1 MTTRAR
7 AWSALGTLAA
17 ILVITAAWWA
27 LALWP
32 TGDSSP
38 AWLTITREACF
49 GTRETGMPNAGG
61 WMVLTGQPLGMLLV
75 LFAAWG
81 RDLRSGLRMA
91 SERVAGQLALGASAA
106 LVVAGLAGVAVR
118 VQTANAQPFASSPTE
133 AVVGELTRLNDE
145 AKPLALTAQS
155 GEVVTLEQ
163 FRGRPV
169 IVTFAYAH
177 CETVC
182 PLIVNDALAAR
193 DALRSDGQG
202 ASREPVVLV
211 VTLDPWRDTPSRLPS
226 IARQWGMT
234 GDAYVLSGDTEAVE
248 RVLNAW
254 RVPRVRNERTG
265 ELSHPSMAYVV
276 GVDGRIAYA
285 VSGGVAV
292 LRAAVEA
299 L

>member
-1 MTTRAR
+1 MTARGR
-7 AWSALGTLAA
+7 AWTALGTLAV
-17 ILVITAAWWA
+17 IMVITAAWWA

-38 AWLTITREACF
+38 AWLTVTRQACF

-75 LFAAWG
+75 LVAVWG
-81 RDLRSGLRMA
+81 RDLREGLRLA
-91 SERVAGQLALGASAA
+91 SERVSGQLALGAAGG
-106 LVVAGLAGVAVR
+106 LLVAGLAGVFVR

-133 AVVGELTRLNDE
+133 EVVGQLTRLND
-145 AKPLALTAQS
+145 APKPLELTSQT
-155 GEVVTLEQ
+155 GKLVTLEQ

-182 PLIVNDALAAR
+182 PLIVNEVLAAR
-193 DALRSDGQG
+193 DALDARD
-202 ASREPVVLV
+202 PVVLV
-211 VTLDPWRDTPSRLPS
+211 VTLDPWRDTPSRLAA
-226 IARQWGMT
+226 IAEQWGMT
-234 GDAYVLSGDTEAVE
+234 GDAYVLSGSAEVVE
-248 RVLNAW
+248 RTLNDW
-254 RVPRVRNERTG
+254 RIPRVRNERTG
-265 ELSHPSMAYVV
+265 ELSHPSMAYIV

-285 VSGGVAV
+285 VEGRGSLV
-292 LRAAVEA
+292 RAAVEA